1 MEIVKQMTIKAK
13 AIVALVVAGIVVG
26 VIAFKKYVSD
36 AFKNGDLEK
45 AETELQE
52 AADTKLKEEV
62 EKIEAIKEAE
72 IVKVEQEREIETA
85 KLVEK
90 EEESKKELTDLAKKD
105 RIAFRDQANKKLGIK
120 EKKTPGRK
128 PRK

>member
-1 MEIVKQMTIKAK
+1 MEIVKQMTLKVKAV
-13 AIVALVVAGIVVG
+13 VALVVAGIVVG
-26 VIAFKKYVSD
+26 VVAFKKYVSEGL
-36 AFKNGDLEK
+36 KNGELEK
-45 AETELQE
+45 AEAELQQ

-62 EKIEAIKEAE
+62 EKIEATKEAE
-72 IVKVEQEREIETA
+72 LVKIEQERETETA